1 MTVEKKFIRE
11 NIKLSDVETFLAKE
25 FGRAG
30 YSHVDI
36 SRTPV
41 STRVTVWAQKPGMVI
56 GRGGKTIDALT
67 ETLKTKFALEN
78 PALEV
83 QEVESPDTDARI
95 VAEQIVGGIERG
107 LNYKRVVQFAIQRV
121 MQAGAVGVAIR
132 ISGKVGGDMSRT
144 EKFSSGYLKYAGDPA
159 ERLNKAYATAN
170 VKLGTIGIQVRIL
183 NEEPKEIVAAKRI
196 SNAASEAIVA
206 KQVALANQAAEAAAA
221 QAAERAKLE
230 PPEEPLPDA
239 PLTEEQ
245 LETLKKESEEE
256 AAEED
261 SNNA

>member
-25 FGRAG
+25 FARAG

-67 ETLKTKFALEN
+67 ETLKTKFGMEN

-83 QEVESPDTDARI
+83 NEVENPDLDARI

-107 LNYKRVVQFAIQRV
+107 LNYKRVVQMTLQRV
-121 MQAGAVGVAIR
+121 MQSGAVGVAIR
-132 ISGKVGGDMSRT
+132 ISGKVGGEMSRT
-144 EKFSSGYLKYAGDPA
+144 EKFNAGYLKYAGDPA
-159 ERLNKAYATAN
+159 EKLDKAYARAE

-183 NEEPKEIVAAKRI
+183 KDEPKEIIAAKKI
-196 SNAASEAIVA
+196 TKAASEALIA
-206 KQVALANQAAEAAAA
+206 KQEAAAKAAAEAAKK
-221 QAAERAKLE
+221 EE

-245 LETLKKESEEE
+245 LEAMKGEETEKEEKSEE
-256 AAEED
+256 
-261 SNNA
+261 